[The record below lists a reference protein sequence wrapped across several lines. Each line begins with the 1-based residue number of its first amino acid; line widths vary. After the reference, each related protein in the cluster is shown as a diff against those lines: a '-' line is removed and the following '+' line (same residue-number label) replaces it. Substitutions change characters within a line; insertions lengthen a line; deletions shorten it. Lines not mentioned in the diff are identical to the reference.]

1 MKLKKIAAVV
11 SAAAVML
18 ALAGCK
24 SEEQKALEALEAMDK
39 NSINTGNN
47 PASAVSKP
55 DPKPLDPFKGLEVN
69 FEGNSPVVN
78 ASLKGQKS
86 NVKYTLDRDRG
97 LKNGDKIT
105 VTAELSTSD
114 KEKFV
119 LTSDSKE
126 FTVSNR
132 PAYIMKLSDL
142 TNDDIQK
149 LGAKVVE
156 LSETTVANHFAGGEG
171 STVNSFEFLGNILY
185 TNDRNKYLFFV
196 YKANTT
202 FANYGQTLDYYFV
215 GYYQYI
221 YKEADG
227 TFGYYDN
234 KVSYNDLGDM
244 SMSLN
249 GHYYGG
255 YTTIDGVYDYAS
267 RLAGSGC
274 ERESNVKE

>member
-1 MKLKKIAAVV
+1 MKFKKIAAVIF
-11 SAAAVML
+11 AAALVF

-24 SEEQKALEALEAMDK
+24 SDKQKALEALEAIDD
-39 NSINTGNN
+39 IPDYAGNKTIST
-47 PASAVSKP
+47 PAESKP
-55 DPKPLDPFKGLEVN
+55 DPTPLDPFESLQVEFKGI
-69 FEGNSPVVN
+69 SPRVE

-86 NVKYTLDRDRG
+86 NVKYTLDKSEG

-105 VTAELSTSD
+105 VTAQLSGND
-114 KEKFV
+114 FV

-132 PAYIMKLSDL
+132 PTYIMKLSDL
-142 TNDDIQK
+142 TGDDIQK
-149 LGAKVVE
+149 LGEKVEE

-171 STVNSFEFLGNILY
+171 SKVNSFEFLGNILY
-185 TNDRNKYLFFV
+185 TTDRNKYLFFV

-202 FANYGQTLDYYFV
+202 FANYGQTLDYYFL

-221 YKEADG
+221 YKEDDG
-227 TFGYYDN
+227 TLNYYDN
-234 KVSYNDLGDM
+234 KVLYNDLGDM

-255 YTTIDGVYDYAS
+255 YTTLDGLITYTS
-267 RLAGSGC
+267 RIAGAGC
-274 ERESNVKE
+274 ECESNVKE